1 VSVTLRDYVQEDAAS
16 VDALA
21 VSAFRQY
28 SGDFNDWPAMAA
40 RLGKTSKLA
49 GVSQIIIAEEGG
61 KIVGAVGYLP
71 PHSPKLEFFK
81 PEWPLIRSLVVD
93 PAARGR
99 GIGRMLAEEC
109 IARARRDDAA
119 EIALHTSPI
128 MQVALPM
135 YLRMGFTRYAAA
147 PPLFGVPYD
156 IYVKKLN

>member
-1 VSVTLRDYVQEDAAS
+1 MSIVLRDYVQEDAAG

-21 VSAFRQY
+21 VLAFSQY
-28 SGDFNDWPAMAA
+28 SGDFNDWRTMKA
-40 RLGKTSKLA
+40 RLGATSKLA
-49 GVSQIIIAEEGG
+49 GVSQIIIAEEDG

-109 IARARRDDAA
+109 VARARRDGAA

-128 MQVALPM
+128 MKIALPM
-135 YLRMGFTRYAAA
+135 YIRMGFVRYAAA

-156 IYVKKLN
+156 IYVKPLT